1 MMFTS
6 IHYLQLLGY
15 PIIYTDHSIFIHTSL
30 AGISLQT
37 VFQFFL
43 SQVNSIICVSQANAI
58 NFQQRYPSL
67 SSSIHIIPNG
77 IFREE
82 FQQDVEFHPLA
93 QYIHN
98 QIDRQTT
105 IVISVLTRLVI
116 RKGVLLLIEL
126 IDMILTKY
134 SSICFIIAGSGI
146 ETLRV
151 RKTAEK
157 WNSDRT
163 RVLFIGEIDHQ
174 DVYPFLVIS
183 FIHLLIEIEL

>member
-6 IHYLQLLGY
+6 IHYLQLLGF
-15 PIIYTDHSIFIHTSL
+15 PIIYTDHSILTHTSI
-30 AGISLQT
+30 AGLSLQA

-58 NFQQRYPSL
+58 NFQQRYHSL

-82 FQQDVEFHPLA
+82 FHQDVEFHPLV

-98 QIDRQTT
+98 QIDRQAT
-105 IVISVLTRLVI
+105 IVISVVTRLVM

-126 IDMILTKY
+126 IDLILTKY
-134 SSICFIIAGSGI
+134 STICFIVAGSG
-146 ETLRV
+146 EEAYRV

-157 WNSDRT
+157 WNSNRT
-163 RVLFIGEIDHQ
+163 RVLFIGEIVHE
-174 DVYPFLVIS
+174 DVFPFLVVS
-183 FIHLLIEIEL
+183 FIYILIEIEL

>member
-82 FQQDVEFHPLA
+82 FQQDVEFHPLVH
-93 QYIHN
+93 YIHN

-116 RKGVLLLIEL
+116 RKGVLMLIEL
-126 IDMILTKY
+126 ILIMVLLWNRRIIL
-134 SSICFIIAGSGI
+134 
-146 ETLRV
+146 
-151 RKTAEK
+151 RK
-157 WNSDRT
+157 
-163 RVLFIGEIDHQ
+163 
-174 DVYPFLVIS
+174 
-183 FIHLLIEIEL
+183 LI